1 MAPLARGEMFGKTD
15 AWRQAPSC
23 TQLMFGRQVG
33 RVISHSSPPQDVAA
47 IAEELGVTEAAVAA
61 RRLVKYFEIVE
72 WIVSMNLP
80 QGTTYVWDCVGNSQ

>member
-1 MAPLARGEMFGKTD
+1 MQPAAVLLCPAKLGLVAEEKWDRNDVHGAPG
-15 AWRQAPSC
+15 
-23 TQLMFGRQVG
+23 
-33 RVISHSSPPQDVAA
+33 SPPQDVAA

>member
-47 IAEELGVTEAAVAA
+47 IAEELGVTEAAVAV
-61 RRLVKYFEIVE
+61 RRLVKYFVE
-72 WIVSMNLP
+72 
-80 QGTTYVWDCVGNSQ
+80 GDCGMDSQHESSSGHNICLGLLWE